1 MLYDSRQ
8 YQQRLEQEARRE
20 QEQREMAKEKYEL
33 NAAVQRENEKARERG
48 EDGPGVGTAR
58 NGNKRAVEKGRNR
71 GGLAEEERTG
81 ELELRTIHR
90 FFCGEMI
97 SSKFSTNAVLI
108 VVSRKAVSS
117 HRGCCRTV
125 NPSLQKLSCRRD
137 DKVIPTTGEFFNN
150 DP

>member
-90 FFCGEMI
+90 FCSEMI
-97 SSKFSTNAVLI
+97 SSNFNGCGKSSSRGNPFHRIVYAVEQGI
-108 VVSRKAVSS
+108 QV
-117 HRGCCRTV
+117 
-125 NPSLQKLSCRRD
+125 
-137 DKVIPTTGEFFNN
+137 FN
-150 DP
+150 DH